1 MPIFRLVK
9 EIIFPKP
16 EFAEPDGL
24 LAIGGDLKPERLL
37 AAYVNGIFPWF
48 SEGNPI
54 LWWSPDPRTV
64 LMLSDFKVSKSLKQ
78 SIKKNSYEIKF
89 DTNFSE
95 VIKQCAIVERKH
107 EDGTWITKK
116 MIKAYTELHKLGFAH
131 SVETYFEGKLVGGLY
146 GISLGKAFFGE
157 SMFHLKTDASKAAI
171 YCLVEKLKQW
181 DFNFIDA
188 QVRTEHL
195 ISLGAKEISREIY
208 LELLENSMKVET
220 KIGNWNL
227 E

>member
-1 MPIFRLVK
+1 MPIFQLVK
-9 EIIFPKP
+9 DIIFPKP
-16 EFAEPDGL
+16 ELAEPDGL

-64 LMLSDFKVSKSLKQ
+64 LMLNEFKLSKSLLQ

-171 YCLVEKLKQW
+171 YYLVEKLKTW
-181 DFNFIDA
+181 NFNFIDA

-195 ISLGAKEISREIY
+195 ISLGAKEILREIY

-220 KIGNWNL
+220 KIGSWK

>member
-1 MPIFRLVK
+1 MPIFQLVK
-9 EIIFPKP
+9 DIIFPKP
-16 EFAEPDGL
+16 ELAEPDGL

-64 LMLSDFKVSKSLKQ
+64 LMLNEFKVSKSLLQ

-171 YCLVEKLKQW
+171 YYLVEKLKTW
-181 DFNFIDA
+181 NFNFIDA

-195 ISLGAKEISREIY
+195 ISLGAKEILREIY

-220 KIGNWNL
+220 KIGSWK